1 MSTPDPD
8 AVTIAA
14 QMISK
19 YLRGDVDA
27 MSDPLDGVLENPRV
41 LGEVMV
47 QLTVIAGQIL
57 MTSTEGTGTDPNAI
71 LQKIVEG
78 LGGTLE

>member
-41 LGEVMV
+41 LGEVMM

-57 MTSTEGTGTDPNAI
+57 MTSTEGTGTDPNAV
-71 LQKIVEG
+71 LHDIVQRLAG
-78 LGGTLE
+78 QLD